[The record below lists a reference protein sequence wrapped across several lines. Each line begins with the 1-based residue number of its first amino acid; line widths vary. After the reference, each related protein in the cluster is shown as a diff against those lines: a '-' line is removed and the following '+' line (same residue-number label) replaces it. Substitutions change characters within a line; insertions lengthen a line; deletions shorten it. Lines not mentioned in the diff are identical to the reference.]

1 VNGPAF
7 RVRDLSAGTRVGLT
21 CLMLVIIGGIAAS
34 VTHLYLHYENRDEQ
48 AGLSIVDI
56 KGAFHGVQST
66 APLLT
71 AVETNHPAELE
82 NAEPEDILT
91 DEERQVLLDWL
102 MSDRIS
108 EDYDNLDLGY
118 LAPAEIIAARCLGC
132 HARSA
137 PRGGDIGQTM
147 PLEFFDDVTAV
158 AFSRE
163 IKPTPLPIL
172 TISTH
177 THALSMATMSIVVA
191 LLLIATRLPRRWIG
205 VTVLLLGA
213 ALLADIASWWITR
226 RYESFAWVI
235 VGAGGIYNGLMV
247 LTSLIVIAD
256 LWRPRSTQ
264 TSHD

>member
-1 VNGPAF
+1 VNGPAL
-7 RVRDLSAGTRVGLT
+7 RVRDLSTGARIGLT
-21 CLMLVIIGGIAAS
+21 CLLLVIIGGIVAS

-48 AGLSIVDI
+48 PGLSIVDI

-71 AVETNHPAELE
+71 AVDTNHPAELE
-82 NAEPEDILT
+82 DAEPDDILS

-118 LAPAEIIAARCLGC
+118 LAPAEIIATRCLGC
-132 HARSA
+132 HARNA

-147 PLEFFDDVTAV
+147 PLEFFDDVKAV

-163 IKPTPLPIL
+163 INPTPLPIL

-177 THALSMATMSIVVA
+177 THALSMATMSLVVA
-191 LLLIATRLPRRWIG
+191 ILLVVTRLPRRVVG
-205 VTVLLLGA
+205 ATMLLLGA
-213 ALLADIASWWITR
+213 ALLVDIASWWITR

-247 LTSLIVIAD
+247 LTSLVIIAD
-256 LWRPRSTQ
+256 LWLPRTGREPI
-264 TSHD
+264 D